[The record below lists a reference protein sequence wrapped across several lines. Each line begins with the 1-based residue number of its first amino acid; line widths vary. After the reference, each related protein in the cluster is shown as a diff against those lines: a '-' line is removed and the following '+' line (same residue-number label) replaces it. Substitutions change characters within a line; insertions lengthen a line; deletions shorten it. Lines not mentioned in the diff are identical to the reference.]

1 MQLEGRQTVLS
12 ALETQTQQI
21 EKIHIFRNAHGQI
34 IKDIC
39 DLARQQ
45 RIPVIQV
52 EKQKLDQLSK
62 THNHQGVIAQLSA
75 WQYSTLE
82 QVLTN
87 STSKLS
93 APFLVMLDHLKDP
106 HNFGSIIRTAE
117 AAGVDGIIIPTRR
130 SVGLTEVV
138 MKVSAG
144 AISSMP
150 IVKVTNLAQTIDE
163 LKKKGFWVVG
173 TDADGKQD
181 IYDVDMSIP
190 IVLLVGSEGQ
200 GLSRLLKEK
209 SDHLVKLPMHGTV
222 TSLNAAVAAG
232 ICIFEVV
239 RQRHDKH

>member
-232 ICIFEVV
+232 ICIFEVA